1 MTKRTQRA
9 PAKRAI
15 IVGMDGASMELV
27 KNMIDW
33 GHAPSMAKLLQ
44 TGVYRPM
51 IGVFP
56 TLTPPAGQHF
66 LRVHGPAHI
75 KSWIL
80 ISAPSGSDSIKQYGV
95 SIPGCANPNTSG
107 TSSNAQAGNRS
118 W

>member
-1 MTKRTQRA
+1 MQTKRTQRA

-33 GHAPSMAKLLQ
+33 GHTPNMAKLLQ

-56 TLTPPAGQHF
+56 TLTPS
-66 LRVHGPAHI
+66 RM
-75 KSWIL
+75 
-80 ISAPSGSDSIKQYGV
+80 DSTFDGFMARY
-95 SIPGCANPNTSG
+95 TSG
-107 TSSNAQAGNRS
+107 NGF
-118 W
+118 